1 MVFLFSKKYNYFR
14 YVARPEER
22 VKIHACIRV
31 ITEIFE
37 LSNGS
42 KIGKMRMRK
51 KKEKKREKERRRKEK
66 EKKLKNRSIYVKFA
80 DG

>member
-1 MVFLFSKKYNYFR
+1 MKFISDSVLDIQSFVWCKL
-14 YVARPEER
+14 
-22 VKIHACIRV
+22 HAWIRV

-42 KIGKMRMRK
+42 KIVKIRMRK

-66 EKKLKNRSIYVKFA
+66 EKKLKNRSIYVEFA
-80 DG
+80 EG